1 MNEKTIDEAIQ
12 YAIAESDAKLVGRV
26 GVDSGQIEIG
36 DVGIVQLRVTTPG
49 GDGVYPVWNLGDY
62 IVIEMEM
69 LKVMELDKQ
78 ARAVNS
84 DPP

>member
-1 MNEKTIDEAIQ
+1 MNEKEVDDAIRF
-12 YAIAESDAKLVGRV
+12 AIAASDAKLVGRV
-26 GVDSGQIEIG
+26 VVDSGQIEIG
-36 DVGIVQLRVTTPG
+36 DCGKVQISVTTPG

-62 IVIEMEM
+62 IVIEIEM

-78 ARAVNS
+78 ARDSNP

>member
-1 MNEKTIDEAIQ
+1 MNEKTVDNAILM
-12 YAIAESDAKLVGRV
+12 AIAESDAKLVGQV

-36 DVGIVQLRVTTPG
+36 DCGKVQVSVTTPS

-62 IVIEMEM
+62 IVIEIEM

-78 ARAVNS
+78 ARANNP
-84 DPP
+84 DPS

>member
-1 MNEKTIDEAIQ
+1 MSEKEIDEAIQ
-12 YAIAESDAKLVGRV
+12 FAITASDAELVGHI

-36 DVGIVQLRVTTPG
+36 DCGKVQVSVTTPG

-62 IVIEMEM
+62 IVIEIEM

-78 ARAVNS
+78 ARDDNS
-84 DPP
+84 G

>member
-1 MNEKTIDEAIQ
+1 MNDKAVDDAIQ
-12 YAIAESDAKLVGRV
+12 FALVESNAKLAGQV

-36 DVGIVQLRVTTPG
+36 DCGKVQVSVTTPS

-62 IVIEMEM
+62 IVIEIEM

-78 ARAVNS
+78 ARDESS
-84 DPP
+84 DPS